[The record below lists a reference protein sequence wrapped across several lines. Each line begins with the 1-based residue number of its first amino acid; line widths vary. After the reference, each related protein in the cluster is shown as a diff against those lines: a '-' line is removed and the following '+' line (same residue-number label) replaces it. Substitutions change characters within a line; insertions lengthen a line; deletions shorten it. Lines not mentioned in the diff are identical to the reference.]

1 MPKQPVFG
9 QIEGKTLYSKIKHV
23 LGNVEILTMGLEQKS
38 KRNKQNSKIEV
49 ALQTRRHLLVSSS
62 FALPK
67 W

>member
-1 MPKQPVFG
+1 MLKQTVFE
-9 QIEGKTLYSKIKHV
+9 QLEGKTLYSNIKQV
-23 LGNVEILTMGLEQKS
+23 LGNVEILTMQPEQKS